1 MEDKDKKEQ
10 QQAPIIDQV
19 KQYLETYIQLTRLKA
34 IERGTSVF
42 ANIITDMFIIGGL
55 ALTFLFASITL
66 AFYLA
71 NVLHSYWQGFGCV
84 ALIYIIIIIFVMLF
98 RKSLE
103 RPIVNVLLKKLF
115 K

>member
-10 QQAPIIDQV
+10 PPIVDQV
-19 KQYLETYIQLTRLKA
+19 KEYLETYIELARLRA
-34 IERGTSVF
+34 IERGTSIFAGIVTDVF
-42 ANIITDMFIIGGL
+42 VILGL
-55 ALTFLFASITL
+55 SLTFLFASITL

-71 NVLHSYWQGFGCV
+71 QVLHSYWQGFGCI
-84 ALIYIIIIIFVMLF
+84 ALIYIIVIVFVMVF

-103 RPIVNVLLKKLF
+103 RPIVNALLKKLF

>member
-10 QQAPIIDQV
+10 PPIVDQV
-19 KQYLETYIQLTRLKA
+19 KEYLETYIELIRLRA
-34 IERGTSVF
+34 IERGTSIF
-42 ANIITDMFIIGGL
+42 AGIVTDIFVVLGL
-55 ALTFLFASITL
+55 SLTFLFASITL

-71 NVLHSYWQGFGCV
+71 QVLHSYWQGFGCV
-84 ALIYIIIIIFVMLF
+84 ALIYIIVIVFVMVF

-103 RPIVNVLLKKLF
+103 KPIVNALLKKLF